1 MRAFALPLS
10 ISRRIYEVFEF
21 LSCDHIPFSKT
32 VGGVQRSFSIR
43 GYTGIILFADRAT
56 GKIFNYLVKNK
67 SEWLQCLKDCI
78 AEYGPS
84 TRNPKSVNLAYLQS
98 DFATEVHSTEFAAFL
113 KDKKIKPLNSTP
125 YKHAQNLLERFAQ
138 SFKNMIRTSLSTNDC
153 PIRYWCYAAQYAA
166 QTYNKLYRKGS
177 TVSRDEAFYGIK
189 ADVSNCVP
197 FYEHGWAYV
206 SADERASILRRG
218 STKALSDRGVQIR
231 CLGYAEPYE
240 IPNKSLAEAYIK
252 NAYICLNLAENKIM
266 PRHDC
271 LWNTPTPGGLSN
283 VLQNNFNTEDNV
295 TSASEEY
302 DYNLL
307 FDGPPRDYSNWQGE
321 NISTTSIL
329 DDPDGIIDTSESP
342 ILEEENLESD
352 DGSLGESDTESENT
366 ASLKNL
372 RKKRGRTCDSKQP
385 SPPLDTNK
393 AKNHRKHLQRKAKK
407 TEAREAYMRKANY
420 AKIEESY
427 GTRHP
432 IVDPEQIK
440 IDSTIEAILATHF
453 PKNEC
458 QPDATSSSYEHA
470 AKKSRFNTD
479 LAAAHLASDYLLDD
493 DDDEISAFNAEFE
506 GDPESLIH
514 HYNDA
519 TIPKDLREALEGP
532 DGIHWLKAW
541 QTEMHRLKLRQT
553 WVDIQ
558 DEEEMGKCFSTS
570 ISPLSIKPM
579 KSKYAF
585 RVTVNVDGTLK
596 HRCRLV
602 GCGYS
607 QILGQD
613 YDDTFAPTAKYR
625 SLCMLLHLA
634 AIFDWDINGL
644 DVEQAFLES
653 DIDKEIYMTLPKN
666 VYEDNVTKK
675 PVIVR
680 LRRSLYGLKQAG
692 ELWYAKID
700 RLFKAEGYKRLIHDQ
715 CIYIKRDNETGAV
728 SIICC
733 YVDDILFM
741 GNCPTEISS
750 TIKHFRSQVTN
761 LTEMG
766 EVKRYIGVD
775 IKRDRV
781 AHTIS
786 LSQQP
791 YIDKIIKS
799 NSIPEDSESVPIPM
813 SDTVDYATLGDGSQ
827 PLIQDKVGQFRFLP
841 DRTRPD
847 IATAVGILGSA
858 AAKPTR
864 AHLRGVNHLAK
875 YLKSTKELELVLGGL
890 DDEVNLFGYTDAS
903 HNPDKTSRPRLGYC
917 FYLNLESGTIFA
929 RSVKDTCVS
938 HSSCES
944 EIKAIDTAV
953 RQVVWMRGFLEELGF
968 PQKDPTILY
977 TDSESA
983 IKLSELCNVGNNSM
997 HIVMRI
1003 NYIHESIEAGI
1014 IRLKYVNTDNE
1025 VADVLTKLLPISAH
1039 QIHREFLMHGHH
1051 GKLPSG
1057 ETSKKNDQRRNKRV
1071 LFKLN
1076 QFTGKYV
1083 HKHASKKLV

>member
-10 ISRRIYEVFEF
+10 ISRRIYEVFEY
-21 LSCDHIPFSKT
+21 LSCDHIPFSKI
-32 VGGVQRSFSIR
+32 VNGVQRSFSIR
-43 GYTGIILFADRAT
+43 GYTGIILYADRAT
-56 GKIFNYLVKNK
+56 GKLFPHLVKNK
-67 SEWLQCLKDCI
+67 SDWLQTLKDCMV
-78 AEYGPS
+78 ENGPS
-84 TRNPKSVNLAYLQS
+84 TRNPRSVNLAYLLS

-113 KDKKIKPLNSTP
+113 KEKGIRLLNSTP

-138 SFKNMIRTSLSTNDC
+138 SYKNMIRTALNTNDS
-153 PIRYWCYAAQYAA
+153 PIRYWCYAAQYSA
-166 QTYNKLYRKGS
+166 QTYNNLHRKGQ
-177 TVSRDEAFYGIK
+177 TVSRDEAFYGVK

-197 FYEHGWAYV
+197 FYEHGWAFI
-206 SADERASILRRG
+206 SPEERASLVKRG
-218 STKALSDRGVQIR
+218 STKALSERGVQVR
-231 CLGYAEPYE
+231 CLGYTDPYE
-240 IPNKSLAEAYIK
+240 IPNNSKAEAYIK

-266 PRHDC
+266 PRHDVI
-271 LWNTPTPGGLSN
+271 WNTPLPGGLSN
-283 VLQNNFNTEDNV
+283 VTHNDSNSNDNI
-295 TSASEEY
+295 TSADEEY
-302 DYNLL
+302 DYDLL
-307 FDGPPRDYSNWQGE
+307 FDGPPKDYSDWQGE
-321 NISTTSIL
+321 KLISDSIP
-329 DDPDGIIDTSESP
+329 DDPDGIPLEEAPQTSTSGVDLATSEADP
-342 ILEEENLESD
+342 EESD
-352 DGSLGESDTESENT
+352 PESEQ
-366 ASLKNL
+366 SELSP
-372 RKKRGRTCDSKQP
+372 RKKKGRTCDTKKPRPGVDRTS
-385 SPPLDTNK
+385 SNR
-393 AKNHRKHLQRKAKK
+393 RKHLQRNAKK
-407 TEAREAYMRKANY
+407 LEVRQAHMRQANY
-420 AKIEESY
+420 ASIEKTY
-427 GTRHP
+427 GQKYS
-432 IVDPEQIK
+432 IDPEQVAIDDAIK
-440 IDSTIEAILATHF
+440 AILTAHPPTKMEQSPH
-453 PKNEC
+453 
-458 QPDATSSSYEHA
+458 Q
-470 AKKSRFNTD
+470 KKRSREIFSDDSNST
-479 LAAAHLASDYLLDD
+479 LRKMQEASDSEFE
-493 DDDEISAFNAEFE
+493 DEKFHSGFYAEFE

-514 HYNDA
+514 HYTDA
-519 TIPKDLREALEGP
+519 TIPKELREALEGP
-532 DGIHWLKAW
+532 DGVHWLKAW
-541 QTEMHRLKLRQT
+541 QTEMYRLKLRKT

-558 DEEEMGKCFSTS
+558 DEEEMSRCFSTS

-596 HRCRLV
+596 YRCRLV

-625 SLCMLLHLA
+625 SLCILLHLA

-666 VYEDNVTKK
+666 VYEDSETKK

-692 ELWYAKID
+692 ELWYSKID
-700 RLFKAEGYKRLIHDQ
+700 QIFKGEGYKRLVHDQ
-715 CIYIKRDNETGAV
+715 CVYIKRDMETGSV
-728 SIICC
+728 TIICC

-741 GNCPTEISS
+741 GNNPTEINS
-750 TIKHFRSQVTN
+750 TIQHFRSQVTN

-791 YIDKIIKS
+791 YIEKIIKS
-799 NSIPEDSESVPIPM
+799 NSIPENSESVSIPM
-813 SDTVDYATLGDGSQ
+813 SDTADFATLGDGTV
-827 PLIQDKVGQFRFLP
+827 PPIQDKVGQFRFLP

-847 IATAVGILGSA
+847 IATAVGVLGSA
-858 AAKPTR
+858 TAKPTK

-944 EIKAIDTAV
+944 EIKAIDMAI
-953 RQVVWMRGFLEELGF
+953 RQTVWMRGFLEELGF
-968 PQKDPTILY
+968 PQKNPTVVH

-983 IKLSELCNVGNNSM
+983 IKLKDLCNVSNKPA
-997 HIVMRI
+997 HCQA
-1003 NYIHESIEAGI
+1003 Y
-1014 IRLKYVNTDNE
+1014 
-1025 VADVLTKLLPISAH
+1025 KLYA
-1039 QIHREFLMHGHH
+1039 
-1051 GKLPSG
+1051 
-1057 ETSKKNDQRRNKRV
+1057 
-1071 LFKLN
+1071 
-1076 QFTGKYV
+1076 
-1083 HKHASKKLV
+1083 

>member
-1 MRAFALPLS
+1 
-10 ISRRIYEVFEF
+10 
-21 LSCDHIPFSKT
+21 
-32 VGGVQRSFSIR
+32 
-43 GYTGIILFADRAT
+43 
-56 GKIFNYLVKNK
+56 
-67 SEWLQCLKDCI
+67 
-78 AEYGPS
+78 
-84 TRNPKSVNLAYLQS
+84 
-98 DFATEVHSTEFAAFL
+98 
-113 KDKKIKPLNSTP
+113 
-125 YKHAQNLLERFAQ
+125 
-138 SFKNMIRTSLSTNDC
+138 
-153 PIRYWCYAAQYAA
+153 
-166 QTYNKLYRKGS
+166 
-177 TVSRDEAFYGIK
+177 
-189 ADVSNCVP
+189 VSNCIP
-197 FYEHGWAYV
+197 FYEHGWAHV
-206 SADERASILRRG
+206 SAEERASLLRRG
-218 STKALSDRGVQIR
+218 ATKALSDRGVQIR
-231 CLGYAEPYE
+231 CLGYADPYE

-252 NAYICLNLAENKIM
+252 NAYICLNLAENKVM

-271 LWNTPTPGGLSN
+271 IWNTPIPGGLSN
-283 VLQNNFNTEDNV
+283 VLQNNFNKDDNI
-295 TSASEEY
+295 TSAIEEY
-302 DYNLL
+302 DYDLL
-307 FDGPPRDYSNWQGE
+307 FDGPPRDYSDWQGE
-321 NISTTSIL
+321 TIIHTSIPE
-329 DDPDGIIDTSESP
+329 DPDGIIDTSSSSHIEAEMAS
-342 ILEEENLESD
+342 ED
-352 DGSLGESDTESENT
+352 DGSLGDSDTESNKSNNS
-366 ASLKNL
+366 ARF
-372 RKKRGRTCDSKQP
+372 RKKRGRTCDSKKL
-385 SPPLDTNK
+385 SPPATTI
-393 AKNHRKHLQRKAKK
+393 AKNQRKHLHRRAKK
-407 TEAREAYMRKANY
+407 SAAREAYMRKANY
-420 AKIEESY
+420 ATIEESY
-427 GTRHP
+427 GTRYP
-432 IVDPEQIK
+432 IIDPTQIK
-440 IDSTIEAILATHF
+440 IDDAIEAILATHF

-458 QPDATSSSYEHA
+458 AQTENPPSYDTSTT
-470 AKKSRFNTD
+470 AKKRRREVSLDDSEST
-479 LAAAHLASDYLLDD
+479 LLKMQQASDSTF
-493 DDDEISAFNAEFE
+493 DDEEFHSGFYAEFE
-506 GDPESLIH
+506 GDPASLIH
-514 HYNDA
+514 HYTDA
-519 TIPKDLREALEGP
+519 TIPKELKDALEGP

-541 QTEMHRLKLRQT
+541 KTEMYRLYLRKT

-558 DEEEMGKCFSTS
+558 DEEEMSRCFSTS
-570 ISPLSIKPM
+570 ISPLTIKPM

-585 RVTVNVDGTLK
+585 RVTINVDGTLK
-596 HRCRLV
+596 YRCRLV

-653 DIDKEIYMTLPKN
+653 EIDKEIYMTLPKS
-666 VYEDNVTKK
+666 VYEDSVTKK

-700 RLFKAEGYKRLIHDQ
+700 QIFKSEGYKRLVHDQ
-715 CIYIKRDNETGAV
+715 CIYIKRDSETGAV
-728 SIICC
+728 TIICC

-741 GNCPTEISS
+741 GNSPTEIHS

-766 EVKRYIGVD
+766 EVNRYIGVD

-786 LSQQP
+786 LSQKP
-791 YIDKIIKS
+791 YIEKIIKS
-799 NSIPEDSESVPIPM
+799 NSIPEGSESVPIPM
-813 SDTVDYATLGDGSQ
+813 SDTVDYATLGDGSL

-890 DDEVNLFGYTDAS
+890 DDEVKLFGYTDAS

-917 FYLNLESGTIFA
+917 FYLNLESGSIFA

-944 EIKAIDTAV
+944 EIKAIDTAT
-953 RQVVWMRGFLEELGF
+953 RQVIWMRGFLEELGF
-968 PQKDPTILY
+968 PQKEPTILY

-983 IKLSELCNVGNNSM
+983 IKLGELCNVGNNSM
-997 HIVMRI
+997 HIIMRI

-1014 IRLKYVNTDNE
+1014 IKLQYVNTDNE
-1025 VADVLTKLLPISAH
+1025 VTDVLTKLLSVAAH
-1039 QIHREFLMHGHH
+1039 QIHKEFLMQRCHH
-1051 GKLPSG
+1051 GKRLSG
-1057 ETSKKNDQRRNKRV
+1057 EKSKKNNQRGNKRV

-1083 HKHASKKLV
+1083 HKLASKKLV